1 MIICKTP
8 EEVSIRVRK
17 WKAEGQRVGFVPTMG
32 YLHEGHASLFGECL
46 SKSDKTVVSIFVN
59 PAQFND
65 PEDYAKYPIDTDGDL
80 KICESNKVDLVFLP
94 EKETIYPEGIPD
106 VVLQIPHLMRNLCA
120 ASRPGHFE
128 GVLLVISR
136 LFHLVNP
143 DFAFFGKKDYQQY
156 LLVKEFCKTLAFPT
170 EVVGCETIRSDKGL
184 ALSSR
189 NSRLSE
195 DEKQESL
202 LISRALKLGETQILS
217 GTKDPIVVRDIMKDV
232 LDSSSKIRLDY
243 LEVLNADTLEPLEI
257 LEGNVLLAAAV
268 FIGSV
273 RLIDNRTLRVTST

>member
-1 MIICKTP
+1 
-8 EEVSIRVRK
+8 
-17 WKAEGQRVGFVPTMG
+17 
-32 YLHEGHASLFGECL
+32 
-46 SKSDKTVVSIFVN
+46 
-59 PAQFND
+59 
-65 PEDYAKYPIDTDGDL
+65 
-80 KICESNKVDLVFLP
+80 
-94 EKETIYPEGIPD
+94 TIYPEGIPD

-195 DEKQESL
+195 DEKEESL

>member
-195 DEKQESL
+195 DEKEESL
-202 LISRALKLGETQILS
+202 LIFRALKLGETQILS